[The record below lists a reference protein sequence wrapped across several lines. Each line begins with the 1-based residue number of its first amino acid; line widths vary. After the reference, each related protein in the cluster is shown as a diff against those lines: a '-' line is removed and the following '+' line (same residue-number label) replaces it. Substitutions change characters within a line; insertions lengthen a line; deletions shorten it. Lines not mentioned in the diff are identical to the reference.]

1 MYVNE
6 DGEDGE
12 VGNVLNYLIKCN
24 EKNLLNKF
32 FFNIIDGFFGKK
44 FIVDVLGVKVLF
56 YKDGKIYLKDGRIRL
71 EF

>member
-6 DGEDGE
+6 EGEDGE

-32 FFNIIDGFFGKK
+32 FLNIIDGFFGKK